1 MRSAGLLRSTAAIVA
16 ASAVCIPV
24 ADAATRPRTVLAN
37 HCFALRA
44 KSHLRFVNVA
54 GADRYGTSVRSKAKA
69 ARFFLKPTGLGT
81 YMLYDGGRRLMAVEG
96 SSAVGRAGTPGP
108 QAEWRP
114 LRVAKH
120 AFAIRSTSNRR
131 DLAVARSGDLV
142 LVAAGSGGRA
152 SRFG

>member
-16 ASAVCIPV
+16 AAAVCIPA

-37 HCFALRA
+37 HCFALRSKA
-44 KSHLRFVNVA
+44 RPRFVNVA
-54 GADRYGTSVRSKAKA
+54 GADRYRASVRSRAKA
-69 ARFFLKPTGLGT
+69 ARFFLKPTALGT

-108 QAEWRP
+108 PTEWRP
-114 LRVAKH
+114 LRLSH
-120 AFAIRSTSNRR
+120 HHSYTIRSTSSGR

-142 LVAAGSGGRA
+142 LVAAGSGGHA
-152 SRFG
+152 S